1 MSRIRVLRDAAAV
14 AKEAAEFIALYVKS
28 KPDARVLVATGNT
41 PVPTYEALAQLN
53 PDISDTWAV
62 QLDEYLIPDDD
73 PRLLYAWMARA
84 YLTPLGV
91 TQVLRFDLSSQD
103 TQRMCRLHAD
113 KISALGGID
122 LAILGL
128 GPNGHLG
135 FNEPPS
141 GADAPTRAVTL
152 SQASLASNAAYWSA
166 APHGSRAAPRNAVT
180 VGMDIILKADTILL
194 LVTGQHKRDI
204 LARTLSE
211 TPNPELPSSYL
222 RDTNL
227 VVITDQDVTG
237 GAA

>member
-1 MSRIRVLRDAAAV
+1 MLQDAAAV
-14 AKEAAEFIALYVKS
+14 AEEAAALIARYVKT

-41 PVPTYEALAQLN
+41 PMPTYEALAQLK
-53 PDISDTWAV
+53 PDMSDTWAV
-62 QLDEYLIPDDD
+62 QLDEYLIPEDD
-73 PRLLYAWMARA
+73 PRRLCAWMARA
-84 YLTPLGV
+84 YVTPLGV
-91 TQVLRFDLSSQD
+91 TQVLGFDLSLSD

-113 KISALGGID
+113 KIGTLGGVD

-141 GADAPTRAVTL
+141 GSNAPTRAVTL

-166 APHGSRAAPRNAVT
+166 APHGARAAPRSAVT
-180 VGMDIILKADTILL
+180 VGMDIILRADTILL
-194 LVTGQHKRDI
+194 LVTGRHKRDI

-211 TPNPELPSSYL
+211 TPNPGLPSSYL
-222 RDTNL
+222 QGTNL

-237 GAA
+237 STA